1 MRRKLYVI
9 DAGIAVEVTPKQ
21 AERHPDAVLITADS
35 ADEALRA
42 AQEVGE

>member
-21 AERHPDAVLITADS
+21 AERHPDAVLITAGS
-35 ADEALRA
+35 ADAALRG